1 MQGKAFFAAS
11 HTFTKEGTMAVQ
23 NVGLT
28 ATTIASTYQT
38 APTKKTEKSETES
51 ASAKTDVYGKAAE
64 YIKSDDAAAET
75 VSSTKTDRSALIQ
88 QLKDDMEAQKAS
100 LMEIVRK
107 TMAGQGT
114 AIGDASSEDDVWH
127 FLASGKFTIDEAAR
141 AKAQEA
147 ISEDG
152 YWGVEKTS
160 DRILDFA
167 KALTGDDPTK
177 ADEMFKAFKK
187 GYQQATKSWGKD
199 LPDISKKTYDAVE
212 KKFNEWK
219 NSAKT
224 SSTDTDDTKKTSETD
239 KASIKDGKVTEKQ

>member
-1 MQGKAFFAAS
+1 
-11 HTFTKEGTMAVQ
+11 MAIQ

-28 ATTIASTYQT
+28 TSAVASTYQT
-38 APTKKTEKSETES
+38 TPTTKEKNADKSS
-51 ASAKTDVYGKAAE
+51 SGAAKTQADDVYGKAAE
-64 YIKSDDAAAET
+64 YVKSSDADTATA
-75 VSSTKTDRSALIQ
+75 SSTKTDRSALIQ

-114 AIGDASSEDDVWH
+114 AIGNASSEDDVWH
-127 FLASGKFTIDEAAR
+127 FLASGKFTIDEAAK

-239 KASIKDGKVTEKQ
+239 KAPIKDGKVTEKQ

>member
-1 MQGKAFFAAS
+1 MPGGSF
-11 HTFTKEGTMAVQ
+11 FTKEGKRMAIQ

-28 ATTIASTYQT
+28 TSAVASTYQT
-38 APTKKTEKSETES
+38 TPTTKEKSAEKTSES
-51 ASAKTDVYGKAAE
+51 TKTSTDDVYGKAAE
-64 YIKSDDAAAET
+64 YVKSSDTDTAKT
-75 VSSTKTDRSALIQ
+75 SSAKTDRSALIQ

-127 FLASGKFTIDEAAR
+127 FLASGKFTIDEAAKK
-141 AKAQEA
+141 KAQEA

-167 KALTGDDPTK
+167 KALTGDDATK

-187 GYQQATKSWGKD
+187 GYQQATKSWGKT

-224 SSTDTDDTKKTSETD
+224 SSATDSDSSKKASETD
-239 KASIKDGKVTEKQ
+239 KASSKDGKVTEKQ

>member
-1 MQGKAFFAAS
+1 MPGGSF
-11 HTFTKEGTMAVQ
+11 FTKEGKRMAIQ

-28 ATTIASTYQT
+28 TSAVASTYQT
-38 APTKKTEKSETES
+38 TPTTKEKSAEKTSES
-51 ASAKTDVYGKAAE
+51 TKTSTDDVYGKAAE
-64 YIKSDDAAAET
+64 YVKSSDTDTAKT
-75 VSSTKTDRSALIQ
+75 SSAKTDRSALIQ

-114 AIGDASSEDDVWH
+114 AIGNASSEDDVGH
-127 FLASGKFTIDEAAR
+127 FLASGKFTIDEAAKK
-141 AKAQEA
+141 KAQEA

-167 KALTGDDPTK
+167 KALTGDDATK

-187 GYQQATKSWGKD
+187 GYQQATKSWGKT

-224 SSTDTDDTKKTSETD
+224 SSTDTSKATS
-239 KASIKDGKVTEKQ
+239 SDGKVSEKTTKTSKTEDDK